1 METDNVVELLAEGVS
16 ALLKVID
23 EAENLF
29 GNVPLVSRLKQHVF
43 NPIREAELKLKG
55 EWSSSDSSAEN
66 IEISLDSSVSTG
78 DFASEDEKKVQPAD
92 AEEKKVIEYS
102 GRRKV
107 EQAPAVEEESDS
119 GETIMEVDFDP
130 NESSE
135 ESKSEEESAA
145 EEEEEEEA
153 KSTDDFH
160 YNFSCLNIRIGRSQ
174 YIRNYYHQYLRQWQK
189 ANSFVSEIRSD
200 FPDVDFD
207 ALLTFLNAK
216 VNSRDELR
224 QTVQKA
230 FRVIEKFSPV
240 QKKTKIISLK
250 SILRKMIAI
259 INNANKEAAE
269 KEVPK

>member
-16 ALLKVID
+16 ALLKVISD
-23 EAENLF
+23 AEDLF

-66 IEISLDSSVSTG
+66 IEINLDSSVSTE

-130 NESSE
+130 NESSSSE
-135 ESKSEEESAA
+135 EKSESSTA
-145 EEEEEEEA
+145 EEEEEEEKA
-153 KSTDDFH
+153 TDDFH

-207 ALLTFLNAK
+207 ALLSFLNAK

-230 FRVIEKFSPV
+230 FRIIEKFSPV

-259 INNANKEAAE
+259 ITNANKEAAE